1 MQRLIATNSVPW
13 SGADTAPTTGTPQYA
28 TDGNPGITP
37 PTIWPAYAW
46 NMVQEEFM
54 AILTAAGVTPSSSNW
69 GQVLE
74 ALEILFPVNVAGGTL
89 SLYISPSGNDSNPGT
104 SASPFLTIAGAV
116 ASLAKYNLNGLTVT
130 LNLAAGSYAGYNFN
144 GLTTP
149 CPINVIGA
157 APGSTTLTGTGGAF
171 GATNANAIGASN
183 GANITISGVTL
194 TATGSGGD
202 YKAAGSCLAANTGAS
217 ITIGSGVVFGSS
229 QSSHIYVNSGGRV
242 STAGLAADQ
251 GQGYTIAGS
260 ALYHILSQQYGNVIV
275 ADATITLTGTPT
287 FTTFAVSNQLG
298 YIGIWGNTFTGSATG
313 TRYTAGVNGVIFT
326 NGAASTY
333 LPGSVAG
340 AVSTGGVYA

>member
-1 MQRLIATNSVPW
+1 
-13 SGADTAPTTGTPQYA
+13 
-28 TDGNPGITP
+28 
-37 PTIWPAYAW
+37 
-46 NMVQEEFM
+46 
-54 AILTAAGVTPSSSNW
+54 
-69 GQVLE
+69 
-74 ALEILFPVNVAGGTL
+74 
-89 SLYISPSGNDSNPGT
+89 
-104 SASPFLTIAGAV
+104 
-116 ASLAKYNLNGLTVT
+116 
-130 LNLAAGSYAGYNFN
+130 
-144 GLTTP
+144 
-149 CPINVIGA
+149 
-157 APGSTTLTGTGGAF
+157 
-171 GATNANAIGASN
+171 
-183 GANITISGVTL
+183 VTL